1 MSPEQR
7 PPAEPVPGPA
17 APQARRRPLRL
28 RAVLVVCALSS
39 TMLLTAACGDSCA
52 VSGGRK
58 GGSGGSHGGGSSS
71 CSSGGSSGYGGYHDY
86 DDDDDDGG
94 HGSGSGDQSGSS
106 GSSGSDPTD
115 LYDAEFPDAAE
126 PGDATQVVTVYLN
139 QQYFPE
145 VIAWTKDPATGT
157 WKDEFSAGLAE
168 DGIGVPE
175 GTYPVTT
182 AFGDRKAPE
191 GTRFPYERVT
201 GGTFR
206 GLDLRPSNVSY
217 GFVVDTDE
225 EEDTLVHGY
234 GEPDDTDLMVDG
246 DTVEKIVAWLDP
258 EAHPRITFYR

>member
-1 MSPEQR
+1 MSPEDL
-7 PPAEPVPGPA
+7 PPAESVPPPVPA
-17 APQARRRPLRL
+17 APKARRRLLRA

-39 TMLLTAACGDSCA
+39 TVLLTAACGDSCA

-58 GGSGGSHGGGSSS
+58 GNSGGSDGGGSSS
-71 CSSGGSSGYGGYHDY
+71 CAGGGSSGYGGYHDY
-86 DDDDDDGG
+86 DDDDDD
-94 HGSGSGDQSGSS
+94 HGSGSGGSS

-115 LYDAEFPDAAE
+115 LYAEEFPDEAE
-126 PGDATQVVTVYLN
+126 PGDATQMVTVYLN
-139 QQYFPE
+139 QQYFPK

-157 WKDEFSAGLAE
+157 WKEEFSAGLAE

-206 GLDLRPSNVSY
+206 GLDLGPSNVSH
-217 GFVVDTDE
+217 GFVADTDGAG
-225 EEDTLVHGY
+225 DTLVHGY

-246 DTVEKIVAWLDP
+246 DTVEKIIAWLDP